1 MVCAFRT
8 SAARSTSIQA
18 RVRSEA
24 TLTLFARN
32 RYVSRAVLPPERSA
46 FDDALALMRDLR
58 ARCDWDAAQTHDSL
72 RPYLIEEAYEL
83 DEALAES
90 DVERTREELGD
101 VLLQILFH
109 SVIASERG
117 EFDAVQVADGLIAK
131 MKARHPHLYSDGSRE
146 PWERIKSRK
155 RSRIGDGLPIQL
167 PALHR
172 AHRLQDRAAGVG
184 FDWPDVSGPAE
195 KVEEELRE
203 VQTHLRDNPQQ
214 LGPHGEPVRDG
225 VHAELENELGDLLF
239 ACVNL
244 CRKAGVHAG
253 LALAKANAKFER
265 RFATMERL
273 AAERGID
280 VHAAGLKA
288 LDGLWEEAKTM
299 EGAAELPAES

>member
-1 MVCAFRT
+1 M
-8 SAARSTSIQA
+8 AAT
-18 RVRSEA
+18 
-24 TLTLFARN
+24 
-32 RYVSRAVLPPERSA
+32 ERSA

-83 DEALAES
+83 DEALAQG
-90 DVERTREELGD
+90 DIERTREELGD
-101 VLLQILFH
+101 LLLQILFH
-109 SVIASERG
+109 SVIAAERG
-117 EFDAVQVADGLIAK
+117 DFNASHVAQGLIAK
-131 MKARHPHLYSDGSRE
+131 MKARHPHLYSDGAKE
-146 PWERIKSRK
+146 PWERLKSRQ
-155 RSRIGDGLPIQL
+155 RSRIGAGLPTQL

-203 VQTHLRDNPQQ
+203 VQTHLRDNPQRF
-214 LGPHGEPVRDG
+214 GPHGEPIPDAM
-225 VHAELENELGDLLF
+225 HAELENELGDLLF

-253 LALAKANAKFER
+253 LALGKANAKFER
-265 RFATMERL
+265 RFAAIEQL

-288 LDGLWEEAKTM
+288 LDALWDEAKDR
-299 EGAAELPAES
+299 ERSAETPVER